1 METLNQKLERKLS
14 SLRQLIA
21 DKEGATELLDEVN
34 ELTRQAAIP
43 AVEVEIPEE
52 SVIKRYPISEAM
64 EIVRCKTAI
73 FFHSTCFWVISEPTL
88 ANNMQGGAL
97 YEMLSWYCD
106 YMDRR
111 DEMEDSDEKDIFDTV
126 CAQIANIL
134 SLPLDVFTDTAFMLN
149 ISNYILKARNI
160 YYDALA
166 KQAEAG
172 HEDTVQDLIDNQLFE
187 ERVKMS
193 EELKVE
199 LSKTNLAS

>member
-1 METLNQKLERKLS
+1 
-14 SLRQLIA
+14 
-21 DKEGATELLDEVN
+21 
-34 ELTRQAAIP
+34 
-43 AVEVEIPEE
+43 
-52 SVIKRYPISEAM
+52 
-64 EIVRCKTAI
+64 
-73 FFHSTCFWVISEPTL
+73 
-88 ANNMQGGAL
+88 MQGGAL